1 MTSSQHARESLGNLS
16 DLFTGMLGTA
26 ITSGATPD
34 TTPESKLATDIK
46 NIISAESA
54 TARTSDMITAKLAAE
69 KSIADYEL
77 GWTTPEKLEQ
87 SVIETMSKT
96 LRFDAR
102 ARAIDGLPA
111 WDLDRMYTIE
121 TLKTIG
127 RERATQL
134 THIRITKNIPTS
146 TIRCKPSKLT
156 KTNTIRYY
164 ETRTIGH

>member
-26 ITSGATPD
+26 VTSGATPD
-34 TTPESKLATDIK
+34 TTPENKLATDIK

-87 SVIETMSKT
+87 SIIETMSKT

-102 ARAIDGLPA
+102 ARAC
-111 WDLDRMYTIE
+111 
-121 TLKTIG
+121 
-127 RERATQL
+127 QF
-134 THIRITKNIPTS
+134 
-146 TIRCKPSKLT
+146 PSVLAALS
-156 KTNTIRYY
+156 R
-164 ETRTIGH
+164 R

>member
-26 ITSGATPD
+26 VTSGATPD
-34 TTPESKLATDIK
+34 TTPESKLAKEIK

-54 TARTSDMITAKLAAE
+54 TARTSDMVTAKLAAE

-87 SVIETMSKT
+87 SVINTLGKT

-102 ARAIDGLPA
+102 ARAVDGLPA

-121 TLKTIG
+121 TLAEMPIQKTHVTDLMKEI
-127 RERATQL
+127 RQYVQIEVAANIDLKQERKYSDI
-134 THIRITKNIPTS
+134 THIQTQT
-146 TIRCKPSKLT
+146 
-156 KTNTIRYY
+156 
-164 ETRTIGH
+164 H